1 MTTDNRPYAER
12 EPIAYFTRLKDL
24 HRQLRTAFARDQH
37 DRVERLK
44 REIRSFRL
52 TSHMT
57 YGAFR
62 R

>member
-1 MTTDNRPYAER
+1 MTDNRPYAER
-12 EPIAYFTRLKDL
+12 EPIAYFARLKDL
-24 HRQLRTAFARDQH
+24 YRQLRTAFARD
-37 DRVERLK
+37 DRDRAERLK

-52 TSHMT
+52 ASHTT